1 MDNIINKINY
11 LFNETKAFRF
21 LFYIISSVFIGYTL
35 QPVPVWLNE
44 QFNTNSILKY
54 VILVIT
60 GMYLT
65 LPITSEKLMYILV
78 ISFAI
83 LQLFAYFRT
92 LDKKEENQQ

>member
-1 MDNIINKINY
+1 MDSLINNINY
-11 LFNETKAFRF
+11 IFNETKLLRF

-54 VILVIT
+54 IIMVIT

-65 LPITSEKLMYILV
+65 LPITIEKLIYIL
-78 ISFAI
+78 IASFAI

-92 LDKKEENQQ
+92 LDKKENQQ